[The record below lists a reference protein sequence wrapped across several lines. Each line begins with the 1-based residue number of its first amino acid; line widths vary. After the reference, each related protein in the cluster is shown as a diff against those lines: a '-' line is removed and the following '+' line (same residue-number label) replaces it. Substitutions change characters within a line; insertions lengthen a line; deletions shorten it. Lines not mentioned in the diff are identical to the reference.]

1 LRIGIDVESGESP
14 FQELVKGSLKSIQHF
29 SDIIVYIIG
38 NSNNIIKKFP
48 FINKTPNI
56 TLVDAKEVIS
66 MDEKPTIALKKKKF
80 STVSV
85 GINLLKNNEIDVFF
99 SPGNTGATVVSAVL
113 SLRMI
118 DGIKK
123 PAMAT
128 FFPRIGGGETL
139 IIDIGANPEA
149 NENDLYNNAIMG
161 KAYFNLIWDK
171 KDPTV
176 GLLNMGVESG
186 KGSVEINKA
195 YEIMKEVP
203 NFIGN
208 VEGYNVFNGSVDV
221 VVCNGF
227 LGNSIL
233 KIAEATR
240 KYFIYT
246 LRKSLSND
254 LKISK
259 FDKFLLYIFNLSKI
273 YKLKKK
279 IITNMLLPKYYGAVP
294 LLGVKGLVMIGHGS
308 CNSTELYNAIELIRK
323 LYSLDFINKVIDYT
337 KKMIKKY

>member
-1 LRIGIDVESGESP
+1 MRIGIDVESGESP
-14 FQELVKGSLKSIQHF
+14 FQDLVKGSLKSIQYF
-29 SDIIVYIIG
+29 PDIFVYIIG
-38 NSNNIIKKFP
+38 NSNNIKKKFP
-48 FINKTPNI
+48 FIDKISNI
-56 TLVDAKEVIS
+56 ILVDAKEVIS
-66 MDEKPTIALKKKKF
+66 MDEKPTVALKKKKF
-80 STVSV
+80 STVTI
-85 GINLLKNNEIDVFF
+85 GINMLKNNEIDVFF
-99 SPGNTGATVVSAVL
+99 SPGNTGATVVSSVL

-273 YKLKKK
+273 YTLKKK

-294 LLGVKGLVMIGHGS
+294 LLGVKGLVMIGHGN
-308 CNSTELYNAIELIRK
+308 CTSTELFNAIELTHK
-323 LYSLDFINKVIDYT
+323 LYSLDFINKIIEYT
-337 KKMIKKY
+337 KKMLKKY